1 MTLLYKSETTIKAVS
16 KDRPKSL
23 IFRISG
29 VLKEITEL
37 EHNTVVTVEIHSDE
51 NKNKY
56 IKIYK
61 KID

>member
-1 MTLLYKSETTIKAVS
+1 MTLIYKSETTIKAVS

-29 VLKEITEL
+29 VLRELTEF
-37 EHNTVVTVEIHSDE
+37 EDNTTATVEIHKNSDE
-51 NKNKY
+51 TKY

-61 KID
+61 KKD